1 MTEDPIIIQ
10 MNIAHYGAML
20 KLGMGDEKRTFI
32 ERLLAEAKRDL
43 ALATAS
49 KNSNSARHKGGTAPH
64 VPRHRDYRLPR
75 HRRRA
80 RKRAGHGRS

>member
-20 KLGMGDEKRTFI
+20 KLGMGDEKRSFV

-49 KNSNSARHKGGTAPH
+49 KEQQ
-64 VPRHRDYRLPR
+64 
-75 HRRRA
+75 
-80 RKRAGHGRS
+80 

>member
-20 KLGMGDEKRTFI
+20 KLRMGDENRSFV
-32 ERLLAEAKRDL
+32 ERLLAEAERDL

-49 KNSNSARHKGGTAPH
+49 K
-64 VPRHRDYRLPR
+64 
-75 HRRRA
+75 
-80 RKRAGHGRS
+80 KRP

>member
-10 MNIAHYGAML
+10 MNIAHYGAIL
-20 KLGMGDEKRTFI
+20 KLRMGDEKRSFV

-49 KNSNSARHKGGTAPH
+49 KKQQ
-64 VPRHRDYRLPR
+64 YR
-75 HRRRA
+75 
-80 RKRAGHGRS
+80 